1 MAMDTLISIR
11 VFCLVAELKSFVAA
25 AQRMGISPAMA
36 SKHVIHLERRLG
48 TRLLNRTSRHLS
60 LTEGGALYFAQSSPM
75 IDALDEV
82 EAAVTKATVM
92 PRGTLRITAP
102 VWLANPGFVSLLAD
116 YQARYPNVRL
126 DVDLSGRIVNMVEEG
141 VDLAL
146 RVARSPGEALV
157 ARLIS
162 TVQFYL
168 VGAPAYLLKSG
179 RPQRA
184 TELADHAMLLYY
196 LVPNPATMTFVGPQ
210 GQESV
215 KLTPM
220 LQSSNESLLHLA
232 TLQGMGLAFLPK
244 CLIAHDLQTG
254 RLERLLPDYLPFEL
268 SLLGV
273 YPSRRY
279 LSSKVRTFLDFIVN
293 DGRLK

>member
-1 MAMDTLISIR
+1 MAMDTLTSIR
-11 VFCLVAELKSFVAA
+11 VFCMVAELKSFAA
-25 AQRMGISPAMA
+25 AAHRLGLSPAMA
-36 SKHVIHLERRLG
+36 SKHVMHLERRLG

-60 LTEGGALYFAQSSPM
+60 LTETGALYFEQPSPL
-75 IDALDEV
+75 LDGLAEA

-92 PRGTLRITAP
+92 PGGTLKITAP
-102 VWLANPGFVSLLAD
+102 VWLANPSFVGLLAD
-116 YQARYPNVRL
+116 YQACYPDVRL

-157 ARLIS
+157 ARPIG

-168 VGAPAYLLKSG
+168 VGAPTYLLKNG

-184 TELADHAMLLYY
+184 TELSDHAMLLYS
-196 LVPNPATMTFVGPQ
+196 LMPNPATVPFVGPQ

-215 KLTPM
+215 RLIPT

-232 TLQGMGLAFLPK
+232 LFRDVDLDFLPK
-244 CLIAHDLQTG
+244 CLIPRYLQAG
-254 RLERLLPDYLPFEL
+254 LRERLLPDYQPFEL
-268 SLLGV
+268 TLLAV

-279 LSSKVRTFLDFIVN
+279 LSSKVRTFLDFLVS